1 MCFIS
6 NPYILYHRIGA
17 IWVFPYKLNPCKL
30 DYASRQLGNWCL
42 RAKTQYL
49 ASSVESKACWDL
61 LAFQISINSLWATN
75 NASLQVPSPG
85 MQKTWL
91 RIIFALIYH
100 TASLSC
106 IYMYYSH
113 KQILNMFPVY
123 LRIIGTIVICSYM
136 SLGFISFLIFVATQN
151 MAYNLQKAG
160 VTINM
165 AQKGW
170 NPDWAFTCDKIIPR

>member
-1 MCFIS
+1 MS
-6 NPYILYHRIGA
+6 NPKLVGTSLHFRSPSI
-17 IWVFPYKLNPCKL
+17 VFGQPITRVFKFLPLGCKKHDL
-30 DYASRQLGNWCL
+30 E
-42 RAKTQYL
+42 
-49 ASSVESKACWDL
+49 SSL
-61 LAFQISINSLWATN
+61 LIFQVAD
-75 NASLQVPSPG
+75 VPFHI
-85 MQKTWL
+85 T
-91 RIIFALIYH
+91 RCAIFALIYH

-123 LRIIGTIVICSYM
+123 LSIIGTIVICSYM

-165 AQKGW
+165 ARKG
-170 NPDWAFTCDKIIPR
+170 